1 MLSQFA
7 TLDRNTLMTLL
18 SLLWQRP
25 QRELQYLAIDIA
37 ISKVAVLCG
46 TSSDE
51 CLQAAQFVGAE
62 LITTKSWWDTVDMI
76 ASNGM
81 YTCYYLKL
89 ATGRPCV
96 PALLVSGTVPACT
109 CYCLRF

>member
-1 MLSQFA
+1 
-7 TLDRNTLMTLL
+7 MTLL

-25 QRELQYLAIDIA
+25 QRELQYLAIDFA

-62 LITTKSWWDTVDMI
+62 LITIKSWWDSVDMI

-81 YTCYYLKL
+81 YVILCTCYYLKP
-89 ATGRPCV
+89 ATSRPCV
-96 PALLVSGTVPACT
+96 PALLVSGTTPVCVCVFENNASVQK
-109 CYCLRF
+109 